1 MCSILPPTLR
11 RLRPAAPRGA
21 LGGRTAAGPRKIPAP
36 MTTIP
41 APAGNRHRVALALTG
56 GGARAAYQ
64 VGMLRALAQ
73 MHPDFRFDV
82 ITGVSAG
89 AINASYLAA
98 NFEGV
103 TDAAEDLTC
112 LWTRLEPADVFRVD
126 AGSLLGRTA
135 GWGMRLLSGGARLA
149 PEPRGLVDTE
159 PLRHLLRRVLQA
171 APDGTVPGIQRNLGD
186 DKLRAIA
193 LTTLDWATGRTV
205 TWVEGD
211 HVQMWTRPQRESRRC
226 RITVEH
232 VMASASLPLLFPAVA
247 LDGSWHG
254 DGGVRLAF
262 PLAPAIHLGADRILA
277 ISTRHAPAGGRRSP
291 DTVGYPPP
299 AQFAG
304 ILLNSIFL
312 DQLDQDAMRLER
324 INQLLPA
331 ASQEARRDLRP
342 VRIHIVRPSTDL
354 GRLAARF
361 EVKLPRTLRFLT
373 RGMGT
378 KQTSSPDFLSLLMFQ
393 QDYVSELIEIGERD
407 AEAQSEAILRLLET

>member
-1 MCSILPPTLR
+1 
-11 RLRPAAPRGA
+11 
-21 LGGRTAAGPRKIPAP
+21 
-36 MTTIP
+36 MT
-41 APAGNRHRVALALTG
+41 R
-56 GGARAAYQ
+56 
-64 VGMLRALAQ
+64 
-73 MHPDFRFDV
+73 
-82 ITGVSAG
+82 S
-89 AINASYLAA
+89 
-98 NFEGV
+98 
-103 TDAAEDLTC
+103 
-112 LWTRLEPADVFRVD
+112 
-126 AGSLLGRTA
+126 
-135 GWGMRLLSGGARLA
+135 
-149 PEPRGLVDTE
+149 
-159 PLRHLLRRVLQA
+159 
-171 APDGTVPGIQRNLGD
+171 GD

-342 VRIHIVRPSTDL
+342 VRIHIVRPSLRPPSPRRREAIDVL
-354 GRLAARF
+354 DGVQQLDPLLHRPLEGLAPRDQAGAAGALVDHRGAHRLARS
-361 EVKLPRTLRFLT
+361 PPGGT
-373 RGMGT
+373 RRP
-378 KQTSSPDFLSLLMFQ
+378 S
-393 QDYVSELIEIGERD
+393 
-407 AEAQSEAILRLLET
+407 

>member
-1 MCSILPPTLR
+1 MTST
-11 RLRPAAPRGA
+11 
-21 LGGRTAAGPRKIPAP
+21 PAP
-36 MTTIP
+36 P
-41 APAGNRHRVALALTG
+41 DNGHRIALTLTG

-64 VGMLRALAQ
+64 VGLLRSLARS
-73 MHPDFRFDV
+73 HPNFRFDV

-98 NFEGV
+98 NFEGLA
-103 TDAAEDLTC
+103 DAADDLTR
-112 LWTRLEPADVFRVD
+112 LWTNLEPADVFRVD

-135 GWGMRLLSGGARLA
+135 KWGMRLLSGGARLT
-149 PEPRGLVDTE
+149 PEPRGLVDSQ
-159 PLRHLLRRVLQA
+159 PLRHLLRRVLNA

-193 LTTLDWATGRTV
+193 LTTLDWATGRTI

-211 HVQMWTRPQRESRRC
+211 HVPMWERPQRESRQC
-226 RITVEH
+226 RLTVEH
-232 VMASASLPLLFPAVA
+232 VMASSSLPLLFPAVA

-262 PLAPAIHLGADRILA
+262 PLAPAIHLGADRIVA
-277 ISTRHAPAGGRRSP
+277 ISTRHAPAGGRRPP

-304 ILLNSIFL
+304 VLLNSIFL
-312 DQLDQDAMRLER
+312 DQLDQDALRLER
-324 INQLLPA
+324 INQLLPV
-331 ASQEARRDLRP
+331 ASRESRGELRP

-354 GRLAARF
+354 GRLAAKF

-373 RGMGT
+373 RGTGT

-407 AEAQSEAILRLLET
+407 AQEQGEKILELIES